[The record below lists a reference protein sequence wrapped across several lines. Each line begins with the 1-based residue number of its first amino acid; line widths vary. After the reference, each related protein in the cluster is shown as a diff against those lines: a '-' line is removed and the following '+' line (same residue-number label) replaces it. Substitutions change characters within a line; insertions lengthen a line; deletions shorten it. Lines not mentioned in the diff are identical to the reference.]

1 MQEYISDHDLKTC
14 LTYDNTYGYMYELK
28 VKNGVYKADSLFALV
43 KAVLIHRFRHLIN
56 DGKWMD

>member
-1 MQEYISDHDLKTC
+1 
-14 LTYDNTYGYMYELK
+14 MYELK